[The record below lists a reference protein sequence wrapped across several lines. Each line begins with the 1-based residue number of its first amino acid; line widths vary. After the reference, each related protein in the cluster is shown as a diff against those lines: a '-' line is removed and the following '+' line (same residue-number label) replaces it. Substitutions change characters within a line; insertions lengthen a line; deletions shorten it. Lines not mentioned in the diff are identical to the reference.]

1 MRFLIDNALSPV
13 VAEGL
18 RQADHDAIHV
28 RDLGLA
34 AADDET
40 ICDHADR
47 DQRVIVSADTD
58 FGTILAMRNTARP
71 SVILFR
77 GATPR
82 NPIGQV
88 NLLLANLVEMA
99 PSIERGAV
107 VVLEPRR
114 IRVRSLPMITSQAS
128 PPHRPVGVVAFLT
141 GRRANGSSELYAAPR
156 QAGQQASGAL
166 ADGRRSPV
174 GSFVLCG
181 RCGAFGFRTCFL
193 FSRKVTW

>member
-40 ICDHADR
+40 IFEHADR

-58 FGTILAMRNTARP
+58 FGTILALRNAARP

-88 NLLLANLVEMA
+88 KLLLANLREIA
-99 PSIERGAV
+99 PSVERGAV
-107 VVLEPRR
+107 VVLEPQR
-114 IRVRSLPMITSQAS
+114 IRIRTLPMI
-128 PPHRPVGVVAFLT
+128 
-141 GRRANGSSELYAAPR
+141 SS
-156 QAGQQASGAL
+156 
-166 ADGRRSPV
+166 
-174 GSFVLCG
+174 
-181 RCGAFGFRTCFL
+181 
-193 FSRKVTW
+193 

>member
-18 RQADHDAIHV
+18 RQEDHDAIHV

-34 AADDET
+34 AADDGT
-40 ICDHADR
+40 IFEHADR

-58 FGTILAMRNTARP
+58 FGTILALRNAARP

-88 NLLLANLVEMA
+88 KLLLANLREIA
-99 PSIERGAV
+99 PSVERGAV
-107 VVLEPRR
+107 VVLEPQR
-114 IRVRSLPMITSQAS
+114 IRIRTLPMI
-128 PPHRPVGVVAFLT
+128 
-141 GRRANGSSELYAAPR
+141 SS
-156 QAGQQASGAL
+156 
-166 ADGRRSPV
+166 
-174 GSFVLCG
+174 
-181 RCGAFGFRTCFL
+181 
-193 FSRKVTW
+193 

>member
-18 RQADHDAIHV
+18 RQANHDAIHV

-34 AADDET
+34 AADDEP
-40 ICDHADR
+40 IFEHADR

-58 FGTILAMRNTARP
+58 FGTILAMRNAASP

-88 NLLLANLVEMA
+88 KLLIANLAAIA

-107 VVLEPRR
+107 VVLEPQR
-114 IRVRSLPMITSQAS
+114 IRVRSLPM
-128 PPHRPVGVVAFLT
+128 
-141 GRRANGSSELYAAPR
+141 SS
-156 QAGQQASGAL
+156 S
-166 ADGRRSPV
+166 
-174 GSFVLCG
+174 
-181 RCGAFGFRTCFL
+181 
-193 FSRKVTW
+193 

>member
-18 RQADHDAIHV
+18 RQAGHDAIHV

-40 ICDHADR
+40 IFEHADR

-58 FGTILAMRNTARP
+58 FGTILALRNAARP

-88 NLLLANLVEMA
+88 KLLLANLREIA
-99 PSIERGAV
+99 PSVERGAV
-107 VVLEPRR
+107 VVLEPQR
-114 IRVRSLPMITSQAS
+114 IRIRTLPMI
-128 PPHRPVGVVAFLT
+128 
-141 GRRANGSSELYAAPR
+141 SS
-156 QAGQQASGAL
+156 
-166 ADGRRSPV
+166 
-174 GSFVLCG
+174 
-181 RCGAFGFRTCFL
+181 
-193 FSRKVTW
+193 

>member
-1 MRFLIDNALSPV
+1 VSGNFRCCMRHEIPHRQCSLAV

-34 AADDET
+34 AADDVT
-40 ICDHADR
+40 IFEHADR

-58 FGTILAMRNTARP
+58 FGTILAIRNSARP

-88 NLLLANLVEMA
+88 KLLIANLAEIA

-107 VVLEPRR
+107 VVLEPQR
-114 IRVRSLPMITSQAS
+114 IRVRSLPIC
-128 PPHRPVGVVAFLT
+128 L
-141 GRRANGSSELYAAPR
+141 L
-156 QAGQQASGAL
+156 
-166 ADGRRSPV
+166 
-174 GSFVLCG
+174 
-181 RCGAFGFRTCFL
+181 
-193 FSRKVTW
+193 

>member
-18 RQADHDAIHV
+18 RQADHDALHV

-40 ICDHADR
+40 IFEHADR
-47 DQRVIVSADTD
+47 DQRVILSADTD
-58 FGTILAMRNTARP
+58 FGTILALRNAARP

-88 NLLLANLVEMA
+88 KLLLANLREIA
-99 PSIERGAV
+99 PSVERGAV
-107 VVLEPRR
+107 VVLEPLRMR
-114 IRVRSLPMITSQAS
+114 IRTLPMI
-128 PPHRPVGVVAFLT
+128 
-141 GRRANGSSELYAAPR
+141 SS
-156 QAGQQASGAL
+156 
-166 ADGRRSPV
+166 
-174 GSFVLCG
+174 
-181 RCGAFGFRTCFL
+181 
-193 FSRKVTW
+193 

>member
-18 RQADHDAIHV
+18 RQADHEAIHV

-40 ICDHADR
+40 IFEHADR

-58 FGTILAMRNTARP
+58 FGTILAMRNAASP

-82 NPIGQV
+82 YPIGQV
-88 NLLLANLVEMA
+88 KLLIANLAAIA

-107 VVLEPRR
+107 VVLEPQR
-114 IRVRSLPMITSQAS
+114 IRVRSLPM
-128 PPHRPVGVVAFLT
+128 
-141 GRRANGSSELYAAPR
+141 SS
-156 QAGQQASGAL
+156 S
-166 ADGRRSPV
+166 
-174 GSFVLCG
+174 
-181 RCGAFGFRTCFL
+181 
-193 FSRKVTW
+193 